1 MTIQTQALPQSE
13 VKDPLEEHLQS
24 LLPSTDSSPQAL
36 HRAMW
41 HAVFPSG
48 KRVRPRLLITVAEA
62 CAADAAE
69 KELAMH
75 AACAI
80 ELIHSASLVHDDLP
94 CFDDASTRRGHPT
107 VHKVYG
113 EAMAVLAGDALLTRA
128 FEILAETP
136 PRLARRALRIVRL
149 LGQATGSQDG
159 IIGGQSLEQ
168 VPARGSKSPSLPM
181 APELLGRY
189 HAMKT
194 AALFRVA
201 AAAGATAAGAT
212 DADAWGEVGQNL
224 GLAFQLADDLCDAFG
239 SADAAGKPVRRD
251 VALGRP
257 NAAALV
263 GENSSRARMN
273 ELLTHALE
281 QTRAL
286 AVDPTPLIRL
296 IDDLSGHFL
305 KTTK

>member
-1 MTIQTQALPQSE
+1 
-13 VKDPLEEHLQS
+13 
-24 LLPSTDSSPQAL
+24 
-36 HRAMW
+36 
-41 HAVFPSG
+41 
-48 KRVRPRLLITVAEA
+48 
-62 CAADAAE
+62 
-69 KELAMH
+69 
-75 AACAI
+75 
-80 ELIHSASLVHDDLP
+80 
-94 CFDDASTRRGHPT
+94 
-107 VHKVYG
+107 
-113 EAMAVLAGDALLTRA
+113 
-128 FEILAETP
+128 
-136 PRLARRALRIVRL
+136 VRL
-149 LGQATGSQDG
+149 LAQATGSQDG

-168 VPARGSKSPSLPM
+168 VPARGSKAPTLPM

-239 SADAAGKPVRRD
+239 RAD

-263 GENSSRARMN
+263 GERSSRARMN
-273 ELLTHALE
+273 ELLSHALE

-286 AVDPTPLIRL
+286 AVDPTPLVRL

>member
-1 MTIQTQALPQSE
+1 MTITQALPQSE

-24 LLPSTDSSPQAL
+24 LLPRTDSAPQAL

-41 HAVFPSG
+41 HAVFPGG
-48 KRVRPRLLITVAEA
+48 KRVRPRLLLTVAEA

-69 KELAMH
+69 MELAMH
-75 AACAI
+75 AACAV

-94 CFDDASTRRGHPT
+94 CFDDASLRRGHPT

-128 FEILAETP
+128 FEILAEAP

-149 LGQATGSQDG
+149 LAQATGSQDG

-168 VPARGSKSPSLPM
+168 IPSRNKSAALPM

-194 AALFRVA
+194 AALFRLA

-239 SADAAGKPVRRD
+239 RADVAGKPVRRD
-251 VALGRP
+251 EALGRP

-263 GENSSRARMN
+263 GESRSRTQMN
-273 ELLTHALE
+273 ELLAHALE

-305 KTTK
+305 KTTA